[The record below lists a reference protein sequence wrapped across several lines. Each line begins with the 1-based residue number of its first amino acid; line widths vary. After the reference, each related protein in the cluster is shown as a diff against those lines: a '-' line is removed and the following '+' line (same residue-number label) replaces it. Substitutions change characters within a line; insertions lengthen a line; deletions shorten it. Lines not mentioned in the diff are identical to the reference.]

1 MAKSRI
7 PAMPA
12 DDEAESRRSI
22 PGRGGS
28 NIPCRSPIIA
38 VGDAWEPGFH
48 FLGNYGSAISQPT
61 SAPKATISTITHL
74 PELLRKREGRGGSH
88 AARTGIGSAPSRPR
102 PLLPGAGDKWRRIG
116 RRAERV
122 RLSFVCDAGENP
134 MIPSRIWWLS
144 AADPHMP
151 VPPPPCGPPG

>member
-61 SAPKATISTITHL
+61 SAPKATISTIST
-74 PELLRKREGRGGSH
+74 PAGAAAEAGGQGRFPRRADRDRLRPIK
-88 AARTGIGSAPSRPR
+88 APSP
-102 PLLPGAGDKWRRIG
+102 ATWRRG
-116 RRAERV
+116 Q
-122 RLSFVCDAGENP
+122 
-134 MIPSRIWWLS
+134 M
-144 AADPHMP
+144 AAYRPE
-151 VPPPPCGPPG
+151 G